1 MCHGFDSRPEYLVLT
16 RVGFNTHGSGGVV
29 VTYNLANMN
38 SFFFFFGCCYC
49 TVVVLLII
57 RSIEPR
63 AVHHGHTQCI
73 EHAMAKGGEKKGKRK
88 KSSGSICVAFCIRN
102 RDCRYKYVLLC
113 HTRKWG
119 TPRCAHH
126 QPLRKKKAG
135 NTGTINRPF
144 ALTYVSLNQL

>member
-1 MCHGFDSRPEYLVLT
+1 MPRVRFPSGVFGSDACRIQYSRL
-16 RVGFNTHGSGGVV
+16 RWCSG
-29 VTYNLANMN
+29 NIQPCQHEF
-38 SFFFFFGCCYC
+38 FFFFFGGCYC

-73 EHAMAKGGEKKGKRK
+73 EHAMAKGGGKKGKRR